1 MNKNQ
6 LRSIAQNQRT
16 LKTNEEILQ
25 AREQIFLLA
34 KHFLQKK
41 LTIAFYHPIKKE
53 LDLRFLWEY
62 AWSQNIQVLLPK
74 VISKTEITFCDFNS
88 YADLQKG
95 NFDIL
100 EPTTQEHQGD
110 IDIMFVPGVAFDK
123 HGTRLGYGAGYYD
136 RFLQQN
142 PSSLKIG
149 VCYHDAILESIPK
162 EDHDIVMDFVL
173 SEHGLYSTLAN

>member
-6 LRSIAQNQRT
+6 LRSIVQNQRT
-16 LKTNEEILQ
+16 LKNNEEILQ
-25 AREQIFLLA
+25 VREQIFLLA
-34 KHFLQKK
+34 KHFLQEK

-53 LDLRFLWEY
+53 LDLRFLWEF
-62 AWSQNIQVLLPK
+62 AWTQDIQVLLPK

-88 YADLQKG
+88 YDDLQEG
-95 NFDIL
+95 YFNIL
-100 EPTTQEHQGD
+100 EPITQEYKGK
-110 IDIMFVPGVAFDK
+110 IDIIFVPGLAFDK
-123 HGTRLGYGAGYYD
+123 QGARLGYGAGYYD

-162 EDHDIVMDFVL
+162 EKHDIAMDFVL
-173 SEHGLYSTLAN
+173 SEHGLYSII